1 MSYGA
6 ELLADHAYEIHNS
19 QREDVCGKCRWN
31 RYDGYD
37 DRFYC
42 GCECSENYGYS
53 TAYLD
58 SCSEWKEK
66 E

>member
-19 QREDVCGKCRWN
+19 QREDVCGQCKWN
-31 RYDGYD
+31 RYDDG
-37 DRFYC
+37 FYC
-42 GCECSENYGYS
+42 GCKDSDYYGHS
-53 TAYLD
+53 TAYSD
-58 SCSEWKEK
+58 HCSEWEEK